1 MQNITFKVT
10 GMSCNHCVKTI
21 KDTVGGLA
29 GVEEVEVD
37 LESGEVQVGF
47 DSEKVAAMDI
57 KEEIEEQGY
66 QAEQIVPFF

>member
-21 KDTVGGLA
+21 KESVEGLA

>member
-21 KDTVGGLA
+21 QESVGRLA

-37 LESGEVQVGF
+37 LKSGEVQVDF
-47 DSEKVAAMDI
+47 DAEKVAAVEI
-57 KEEIEEQGY
+57 KKEIEEQGY
-66 QAEQIVPFF
+66 DAEQIVPFF

>member
-10 GMSCNHCVKTI
+10 GMSCNHCVKAI
-21 KDTVGGLA
+21 KESVGGLA

-47 DSEKVAAMDI
+47 DSEKVAATAI

-66 QAEQIVPFF
+66 EAEQIVPFF